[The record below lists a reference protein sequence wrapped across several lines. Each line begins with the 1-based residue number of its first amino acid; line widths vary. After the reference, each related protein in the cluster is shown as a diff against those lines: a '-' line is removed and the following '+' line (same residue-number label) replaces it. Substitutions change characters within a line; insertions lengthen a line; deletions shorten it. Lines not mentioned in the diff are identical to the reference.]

1 MMSTTKQGL
10 CLPSADVWIG
20 FWINIL
26 EVFYSLNV
34 LNRTNHTRLN
44 SKHANTNQRTHPDG
58 SGEDLWFITK
68 MRVMRFQ
75 IIVHYSIF
83 FYLILT
89 MVALNNSRPW
99 VTLDDRFS
107 MPLLEIA
114 VQNQERR
121 HCRSKTR
128 FIELQH
134 VTESTLH
141 NQSWAAKNRSLIT
154 DSAQNSLNSS
164 LIAKKFNG
172 CGLKNR
178 VTSCAQDSLTQS
190 ALRRGAWWFALAS
203 RHQPLRR
210 QNFKFTGFNW
220 VCLKG
225 QFPCQSVPHRVFFS
239 FF

>member
-1 MMSTTKQGL
+1 MQSQIKGH
-10 CLPSADVWIG
+10 
-20 FWINIL
+20 IL
-26 EVFYSLNV
+26 TV
-34 LNRTNHTRLN
+34 
-44 SKHANTNQRTHPDG
+44 Q
-58 SGEDLWFITK
+58 EDLWFITQ
-68 MRVMRFQ
+68 MRAIRFQ

-83 FYLILT
+83 VYLILT

-128 FIELQH
+128 FIGLQH

-164 LIAKKFNG
+164 LIAKKFDG

-178 VTSCAQDSLTQS
+178 VTVCAEFVISERFFAAQDW
-190 ALRRGAWWFALAS
+190 LR
-203 RHQPLRR
+203 
-210 QNFKFTGFNW
+210 K
-220 VCLKG
+220 VD
-225 QFPCQSVPHRVFFS
+225 SVTCCSPINLVLLLQ
-239 FF
+239 

>member
-1 MMSTTKQGL
+1 MQTQIKGQ
-10 CLPSADVWIG
+10 
-20 FWINIL
+20 IL
-26 EVFYSLNV
+26 TV
-34 LNRTNHTRLN
+34 
-44 SKHANTNQRTHPDG
+44 Q
-58 SGEDLWFITK
+58 EDLWFITQ

-107 MPLLEIA
+107 MPFA
-114 VQNQERR
+114 WDSSTVQNQERR

-128 FIELQH
+128 FIGLQH

-154 DSAQNSLNSS
+154 NSAQNSLNSS
-164 LIAKKFNG
+164 MIAKKFDG

-178 VTSCAQDSLTQS
+178 VTSCAQDSLAQS
-190 ALRRGAWWFALAS
+190 ALRRGAWCFALAS

-210 QNFKFTGFNW
+210 QNFKFTGFKW
-220 VCLKG
+220 V
-225 QFPCQSVPHRVFFS
+225 FPNSNFRCQSVPQTVFVS
-239 FF
+239 YSN

>member
-1 MMSTTKQGL
+1 
-10 CLPSADVWIG
+10 
-20 FWINIL
+20 
-26 EVFYSLNV
+26 
-34 LNRTNHTRLN
+34 
-44 SKHANTNQRTHPDG
+44 
-58 SGEDLWFITK
+58 
-68 MRVMRFQ
+68 
-75 IIVHYSIF
+75 
-83 FYLILT
+83 
-89 MVALNNSRPW
+89 
-99 VTLDDRFS
+99 

-128 FIELQH
+128 FIGLQH

-164 LIAKKFNG
+164 LIAKKFDG

-178 VTSCAQDSLTQS
+178 VTSCAQDSLAQS

-210 QNFKFTGFNW
+210 QNFKFTGFKW
-220 VCLKG
+220 V
-225 QFPCQSVPHRVFFS
+225 FPNSNFRCQSVPQTVFVSNFNS
-239 FF
+239 WPVPNTESQSILNYIGFILFYSQWRRMELCLNY

>member
-1 MMSTTKQGL
+1 
-10 CLPSADVWIG
+10 
-20 FWINIL
+20 
-26 EVFYSLNV
+26 
-34 LNRTNHTRLN
+34 
-44 SKHANTNQRTHPDG
+44 
-58 SGEDLWFITK
+58 
-68 MRVMRFQ
+68 MRFQ

-128 FIELQH
+128 FIGLQH

-164 LIAKKFNG
+164 LIAKKFDG
-172 CGLKNR
+172 CGLRNR
-178 VTSCAQDSLTQS
+178 VTSCAQDSLAQS

-210 QNFKFTGFNW
+210 QNFKFTGFKW
-220 VCLKG
+220 V
-225 QFPCQSVPHRVFFS
+225 FPNSNFRCQSVPQTVFVS
-239 FF
+239 FFYSPRGTYFSTASGPYRIEIRTPPIIKAKKRRDFEITAHC

>member
-99 VTLDDRFS
+99 MTSDDRIS

-128 FIELQH
+128 FIGQQH

-164 LIAKKFNG
+164 LIAKKFDG

-178 VTSCAQDSLTQS
+178 VTSCAQDSLAQS

-220 VCLKG
+220 VCIQG
-225 QFPCQSVPHRVFFS
+225 QFLCQSVPPWVFFS
-239 FF
+239 